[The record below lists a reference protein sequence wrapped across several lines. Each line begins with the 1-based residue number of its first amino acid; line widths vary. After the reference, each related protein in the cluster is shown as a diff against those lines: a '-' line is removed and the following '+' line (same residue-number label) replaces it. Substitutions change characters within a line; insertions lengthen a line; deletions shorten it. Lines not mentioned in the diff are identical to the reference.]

1 MIEITLEGLN
11 ARQKV
16 LADMIWACDTKAD
29 VENFIMA
36 LGSNEL
42 RREAETIVD
51 MLLMATIE
59 QAYDGIGIGSMD
71 QANELINKV
80 K

>member
-11 ARQKV
+11 ARQMV
-16 LADMIWACDTKAD
+16 LADMIWACDSKAEID
-29 VENFIMA
+29 LFIKSLPNKA
-36 LGSNEL
+36 LKT
-42 RREAETIVD
+42 EAQVIID

-59 QAYDGIGIGSMD
+59 QAYDGLGSMD
-71 QANELINKV
+71 EAKQLINKV

>member
-16 LADMIWACDTKAD
+16 LADMIWACDSKAEID
-29 VENFIMA
+29 LFIKSLPNKA
-36 LGSNEL
+36 LKT
-42 RREAETIVD
+42 EAQVIID

-59 QAYDGIGIGSMD
+59 QAYDGLGSMD
-71 QANELINKV
+71 EANELINKV
-80 K
+80 SK

>member
-16 LADMIWACDTKAD
+16 LADMIWACDSKAEID
-29 VENFIMA
+29 LFIKSLPNKA
-36 LGSNEL
+36 LKT
-42 RREAETIVD
+42 EAQVIID

-59 QAYDGIGIGSMD
+59 QAYDGLGSMD
-71 QANELINKV
+71 EAQQLINKV

>member
-16 LADMIWACDTKAD
+16 LADMIWACDTKAEID
-29 VENFIMA
+29 LFIKSLPNKA
-36 LGSNEL
+36 LKT
-42 RREAETIVD
+42 EAQVIID

-59 QAYDGIGIGSMD
+59 QAYDGLGSMD
-71 QANELINKV
+71 EANELINKV
-80 K
+80 SK

>member
-29 VENFIMA
+29 IDRFIAA
-36 LGSNEL
+36 LGTKAL
-42 RREAETIVD
+42 KHEAQVIVD
-51 MLLMATIE
+51 LLLMATIE
-59 QAYDGIGIGSMD
+59 QAYDGIGSLD
-71 QANELINKV
+71 EANKLINKV

>member
-16 LADMIWACDTKAD
+16 LADMIWACDSKAEID
-29 VENFIMA
+29 LFIKSLPNKA
-36 LGSNEL
+36 LKT
-42 RREAETIVD
+42 EAQVIID

-59 QAYDGIGIGSMD
+59 QAYDGLGSMD
-71 QANELINKV
+71 EAKQLINKV

>member
-16 LADMIWACDTKAD
+16 LADMIWACDSKAEID
-29 VENFIMA
+29 LFINCLPNKA
-36 LGSNEL
+36 LKT
-42 RREAETIVD
+42 EAQVIID

-59 QAYDGIGIGSMD
+59 QAYDGLGSMD
-71 QANELINKV
+71 EANELINKV
-80 K
+80 SK

>member
-16 LADMIWACDTKAD
+16 LADMIWACDTRAEIDLFIKSLPNKA
-29 VENFIMA
+29 
-36 LGSNEL
+36 LKT
-42 RREAETIVD
+42 EAQVIID

-59 QAYDGIGIGSMD
+59 QAYDGLGSLD
-71 QANELINKV
+71 EAQQLINKV

>member
-1 MIEITLEGLN
+1 
-11 ARQKV
+11 
-16 LADMIWACDTKAD
+16 
-29 VENFIMA
+29 MA

-42 RREAETIVD
+42 RREAETIVE

>member
-16 LADMIWACDTKAD
+16 LADMIWACDSKAD

>member
-11 ARQKV
+11 ARQRV

-29 VENFIMA
+29 VDNFIMA
-36 LGSNEL
+36 LGTAAL
-42 RREAETIVD
+42 RCEAEVIVD
-51 MLLMATIE
+51 LLLMATIE
-59 QAYDGIGIGSMD
+59 QAYDGIGSLD
-71 QANELINKV
+71 EAQQLINKV

>member
-1 MIEITLEGLN
+1 MIEITLDGLN

-16 LADMIWACDTKAD
+16 LADMIWACDSKAEID
-29 VENFIMA
+29 LFIKSLPNKA
-36 LGSNEL
+36 LKT
-42 RREAETIVD
+42 EAQVIID

-59 QAYDGIGIGSMD
+59 QAYDGLGSLD
-71 QANELINKV
+71 EAKQLINKV